1 MAELDVF
8 SAVFVGAV
16 TAFIGVITFL
26 VYKLRILHKY
36 IYKVGEFSVI
46 FAGKYVNFTIRCT
59 LVKSRNLFFEQM
71 YHVTTILQYTFFLE
85 TTKKVKILNA
95 IKSLRLCSFS
105 CLVL

>member
-46 FAGKYVNFTIRCT
+46 FCGKIC
-59 LVKSRNLFFEQM
+59 E
-71 YHVTTILQYTFFLE
+71 
-85 TTKKVKILNA
+85 
-95 IKSLRLCSFS
+95 LCPPLYPSKE
-105 CLVL
+105 